1 MSVSKH
7 RILVIGVGSIGER
20 HVRCFL
26 ATDRVEIGICE
37 INPELRETVA
47 KRYNLIEVYGDL
59 STALA
64 QPWSAALVAT
74 PAHTHIPIATE
85 VARAGIHLLIE
96 KPLST
101 SLDGIEALQRLVAEK
116 QLLAAVSYNHRAHPG
131 AMAIKAALDSGR
143 FGKPLQLYMASG
155 QHFPFYRP
163 AYRDIYFADPKQGG
177 GAIQDSITHTLNLA
191 EWLVGP
197 ITRLA
202 ADAAH
207 QYLDGVTVEDTVH
220 IIARHGAVMATYA
233 TNMYQAPNESC
244 ITVVCEKGTVRFEL
258 HEKRLRFMTEVEG
271 PWEETLH
278 ELPDRD
284 AWYVRNA
291 NFFLDALEGTSP
303 PLCTLDEGLQT
314 LRVNLAAL
322 RAVESGT
329 WQTIGDN

>member
-1 MSVSKH
+1 MPESKL
-7 RILVIGVGSIGER
+7 RILVIGTGSIGER
-20 HVRCFL
+20 HVRCFM
-26 ATDRVEIGICE
+26 ATGRADIGICE

-47 KRYNLIEVYGDL
+47 KRYNLKEVYGDL
-59 STALA
+59 SLALTKSWNA
-64 QPWSAALVAT
+64 VLVAT

-101 SLDGIEALQRLVAEK
+101 SLDGIDELQRIIKKKKLI
-116 QLLAAVSYNHRAHPG
+116 AAVSYNHRAHPG
-131 AMAIKAALDSGR
+131 AEALKAALDSGR

-191 EWLVGP
+191 EWLLGP
-197 ITRLA
+197 ITRLVV
-202 ADAAH
+202 DAAH
-207 QYLDGVTVEDTVH
+207 QYLDGVSVEDTVH
-220 IIARHGAVMATYA
+220 IIARHGDVMATYA
-233 TNMYQAPNESC
+233 TNMYQAPNESFL
-244 ITVVCEKGTVRFEL
+244 TVVCEKGTVRFEL
-258 HEKRLRFMTEVEG
+258 HKKRLRVMMQVEG
-271 PWEETLH
+271 TWEESLH

-291 NFFLDALEGTSP
+291 NCFLDVLEGKCE
-303 PLCTLDEGLQT
+303 PLCTLAEGLQT

-322 RAVESGT
+322 RSVEKRA
-329 WQTIGDN
+329 WQNIGED